1 MGRKHA
7 GTMAVL
13 VLLFLVPFTG
23 ISNAEDNG
31 SCCEQD
37 GFKMFLTGE
46 AQSGGLTPFASNL
59 DQRYSAVVT
68 PSVLGAIEIGKWS
81 TVWSIDDDYPASEWT
96 FEIPY
101 EIEGATGLQFNA
113 TVGIN
118 IGGSYYSGS
127 SGPGL
132 LLSLIHI

>member
-1 MGRKHA
+1 MGGKHA

-46 AQSGGLTPFASNL
+46 AQSGGLTHFASTE
-59 DQRYSAVVT
+59 DHR
-68 PSVLGAIEIGKWS
+68 
-81 TVWSIDDDYPASEWT
+81 
-96 FEIPY
+96 
-101 EIEGATGLQFNA
+101 
-113 TVGIN
+113 
-118 IGGSYYSGS
+118 
-127 SGPGL
+127 
-132 LLSLIHI
+132 